1 MNGIFSYLKSY
12 VILFLVLTILLEM
25 VPKAGMQKY
34 IRFFSQMILAFGLLY
49 PVLGWMGESDAFLE
63 KIEYQSFLQKMEE
76 VQTDAEK
83 ITYLGNDHYVK
94 KYEDAI
100 ALDVTQMAQEEN
112 FAVKEIAVEMTENY
126 EIKCIRM
133 TLANPVKEGIVI
145 GKVVLEDGQ
154 KKQASEDSAYKKLKE
169 KLVSYYQL
177 SEEQLD
183 ILYELTAATQKK

>member
-34 IRFFSQMILAFGLLY
+34 IRFFSQMILVFGLLY

-83 ITYLGNDHYVK
+83 ITYLDNDRYVK

-133 TLANPVKEGIVI
+133 TLTNPVKEGIVI

-154 KKQASEDSAYKKLKE
+154 KKQASEDRAYKKLKE

-183 ILYELTAATQKK
+183 ILYE

>member
-34 IRFFSQMILAFGLLY
+34 IRFFSQMILVFGLLY

-76 VQTDAEK
+76 VQSDAEK
-83 ITYLGNDHYVK
+83 IAYLDNDHYVK

-100 ALDVTQMAQEEN
+100 ALDATQMAQEEN

-133 TLANPVKEGIVI
+133 TLTNPVKEGIVI

-154 KKQASEDSAYKKLKE
+154 KKQASEDGAYKKLKE

-183 ILYELTAATQKK
+183 ILYE

>member
-63 KIEYQSFLQKMEE
+63 KI
-76 VQTDAEK
+76 
-83 ITYLGNDHYVK
+83 TYLDNNHYVK

-154 KKQASEDSAYKKLKE
+154 KKQASEDGAYKKLKE

-183 ILYELTAATQKK
+183 ILYE

>member
-1 MNGIFSYLKSY
+1 M
-12 VILFLVLTILLEM
+12 
-25 VPKAGMQKY
+25 
-34 IRFFSQMILAFGLLY
+34 
-49 PVLGWMGESDAFLE
+49 
-63 KIEYQSFLQKMEE
+63 
-76 VQTDAEK
+76 
-83 ITYLGNDHYVK
+83 K

-154 KKQASEDSAYKKLKE
+154 KKQASEDRAYKKLKE

-183 ILYELTAATQKK
+183 ILYE

>member
-34 IRFFSQMILAFGLLY
+34 IRFFSQMILVFGLLY

-76 VQTDAEK
+76 VQSDAKK
-83 ITYLGNDHYVK
+83 ITYLDNDHYVK

-100 ALDVTQMAQEEN
+100 ALDVTQMAQDEN

-133 TLANPVKEGIVI
+133 TLTNPVKEGIVI

-154 KKQASEDSAYKKLKE
+154 KKQASEDGAYKKLKE

-183 ILYELTAATQKK
+183 ILYE

>member
-1 MNGIFSYLKSY
+1 MNEIFSYLKSY

-34 IRFFSQMILAFGLLY
+34 IRFFSQMILVFGLLY

-76 VQTDAEK
+76 VQSDAEK
-83 ITYLGNDHYVK
+83 ITYLDNDHYVK

-112 FAVKEIAVEMTENY
+112 FAVKEI
-126 EIKCIRM
+126 KCIRM
-133 TLANPVKEGIVI
+133 TLTNPVREGIVI
-145 GKVVLEDGQ
+145 GKVVLEDEQ
-154 KKQASEDSAYKKLKE
+154 KKQTSEDSAYKKLKE

-183 ILYELTAATQKK
+183 ILYE

>member
-34 IRFFSQMILAFGLLY
+34 IRFFSQMILVFGLLY
-49 PVLGWMGESDAFLE
+49 PVLGWMGESDAF
-63 KIEYQSFLQKMEE
+63 QSFLQKMEE
-76 VQTDAEK
+76 VQSDAEK
-83 ITYLGNDHYVK
+83 IAYLDNDHYVK

-133 TLANPVKEGIVI
+133 TLTNPVKEGIVI

-154 KKQASEDSAYKKLKE
+154 KKQASEDGAYKKLKE

-183 ILYELTAATQKK
+183 ILYE

>member
-34 IRFFSQMILAFGLLY
+34 IRFFSQMILVIGLLY
-49 PVLGWMGESDAFLE
+49 PVLGWMGESDA
-63 KIEYQSFLQKMEE
+63 
-76 VQTDAEK
+76 
-83 ITYLGNDHYVK
+83 YLDNDLYVK

-133 TLANPVKEGIVI
+133 PLTTPVKEGIVI

-154 KKQASEDSAYKKLKE
+154 KKQASEDGAYKKLKE

-183 ILYELTAATQKK
+183 ILYE

>member
-34 IRFFSQMILAFGLLY
+34 IRFFSQMILVFGLLY

-76 VQTDAEK
+76 VQSDAEK
-83 ITYLGNDHYVK
+83 ITYLDNDHYVK

-100 ALDVTQMAQEEN
+100 APVSYTHLKTY
-112 FAVKEIAVEMTENY
+112 F
-126 EIKCIRM
+126 KCVR
-133 TLANPVKEGIVI
+133 
-145 GKVVLEDGQ
+145 DR
-154 KKQASEDSAYKKLKE
+154 LKE
-169 KLVSYYQL
+169 KLCKL
-177 SEEQLD
+177 KCFL
-183 ILYELTAATQKK
+183 